1 MKHKSSKRSSS
12 NKQFHPRAYPIQIR
26 RTSISIEI
34 PTALVSNTNDYNTN
48 TVHVESDTACM
59 KPDVSLRNPR
69 QLKRDLL
76 RCSNQRPTLF
86 GVQTLQTPRH
96 RHHHHHALQQTQS
109 HASSSSTSSSF
120 DRRHRSLSVH
130 SHTFYAT
137 IDRLGPWPD
146 ISINRFR
153 STGNDHLRPLK
164 NFRTNKHPRV
174 FSPKYYAALAE
185 NTTQFKFHPSNRTYI
200 EEYRK
205 QKGYVLIPRAPQ
217 KQMTLLSI
225 SSSLKRDDDDQLSM
239 VGSFNGEVGS
249 FINRD
254 RTDLSSAHVPL
265 SARGITRSADDLL
278 KYHHEHIP
286 MVTSTSNPGNMFP
299 SIPNRSNNNNNHQH
313 PLRTIRQAQQ
323 QPTIH
328 LPAINKTSFRYLN
341 SIQAV
346 EKAYREGKKP
356 PKEHQS
362 KVYLIDGRPKKR
374 YAIFDFPHASKSM
387 ISTLR
392 SSIIRSSSRL
402 STISE
407 VGLKNSA
414 LLS

>member
-1 MKHKSSKRSSS
+1 MHVKTMKHKASKRSSS
-12 NKQFHPRAYPIQIR
+12 NKHFHPRTYPIQIR

-34 PTALVSNTNDYNTN
+34 PTTIVSNTNDFNAG

-59 KPDVSLRNPR
+59 KPHVPLRSQK

-76 RCSNQRPTLF
+76 RCSNQRPTLL

-96 RHHHHHALQQTQS
+96 RHHHALQQIQS

-137 IDRLGPWPD
+137 IDRIGPWPD
-146 ISINRFR
+146 ISVNRLR
-153 STGNDHLRPLK
+153 STGNDLLRPVK
-164 NFRTNKHPRV
+164 NFRVNKHPRV

-185 NTTQFKFHPSNRTYI
+185 NTTQFKVHASNRSYI

-205 QKGYVLIPRAPQ
+205 EKGYILIPRAPQ

-225 SSSLKRDDDDQLSM
+225 SSSLKRDDDDQLS
-239 VGSFNGEVGS
+239 VIGSFSNGPGS
-249 FINRD
+249 CTNRD

-278 KYHHEHIP
+278 KHHDEHIP
-286 MVTSTSNPGNMFP
+286 MVASTSNPGNMFP
-299 SIPNRSNNNNNHQH
+299 SISTRNNNH

-323 QPTIH
+323 QPAIN

-356 PKEHQS
+356 LKENQS
-362 KVYLIDGRPKKR
+362 KLYLIDGRPKKR
-374 YAIFDFPHASKSM
+374 YDLSFEVM
-387 ISTLR
+387 RNNRL

-402 STISE
+402 SSISE
-407 VGLKNSA
+407 VGWESSVLFFDNTSD
-414 LLS
+414 